1 MWHNDFMLTVAIAR
15 ELTLDAAQ
23 SARSSRGTGDL
34 RSLPPQQIKKLL
46 DSRHD
51 REVLEGLRKVI
62 SVCLPD
68 FPAHSHQF
76 DMKWSSGP
84 QNRDDESSNKT
95 RR

>member
-1 MWHNDFMLTVAIAR
+1 MWHNDFMLIATIAR

-23 SARSSRGTGDL
+23 SARSSRTAGTL
-34 RSLPPQQIKKLL
+34 KTLPPQQIKKLL

-68 FPAHSHQF
+68 FPVHFCQLET
-76 DMKWSSGP
+76 KWNSGLES
-84 QNRDDESSNKT
+84 REMSSNRV

>member
-1 MWHNDFMLTVAIAR
+1 MWHNDFMLTATIAR

-23 SARSSRGTGDL
+23 SARNSRGAGALKT
-34 RSLPPQQIKKLL
+34 LPPQQIKKLL

-68 FPAHSHQF
+68 FLRLPASLLR
-76 DMKWSSGP
+76 SGILGLKVA
-84 QNRDDESSNKT
+84 R
-95 RR
+95 